1 MTVRLQ
7 PQLCGRQHFNSGC
20 WGELF
25 FFICF
30 ICVRRSHHTR
40 RVNECERFDQP
51 RGARKRGYL
60 KGFNAKCQIPHVLCW
75 HCFDSLWI
83 WAPDYGRKTHTMRH
97 VMSILH
103 SSWWVSDT
111 HTHTKISENKGE
123 DTWDSPCCMGGHM
136 HLCLFFMPSTCGS
149 TLSSHRL
156 SHFVSLLLMCVCVC
170 VWGNQSCEKK
180 MVLDENSDLTYS
192 HPPPPWERFKK
203 MREGVF
209 CSSRPPHFLG
219 GCHVGQL
226 SR

>member
-1 MTVRLQ
+1 MSNSICPLLTLFWFIMNLSSRLWKENT
-7 PQLCGRQHFNSGC
+7 H
-20 WGELF
+20 
-25 FFICF
+25 
-30 ICVRRSHHTR
+30 
-40 RVNECERFDQP
+40 NEACD
-51 RGARKRGYL
+51 
-60 KGFNAKCQIPHVLCW
+60 
-75 HCFDSLWI
+75 
-83 WAPDYGRKTHTMRH
+83 
-97 VMSILH
+97 LH
-103 SSWWVSDT
+103 LLT
-111 HTHTKISENKGE
+111 HTHTQISENKGE